1 MGADAPPVV
10 EQLAAALKPH
20 DSAMHDR
27 LAALT
32 GADGG
37 GVKIVPV
44 CRVDVCDATAE
55 FKIEALP
62 ESNALTRCVSND
74 NIIAILSNR
83 YSPQPLIIQGPGA
96 GAAVTA
102 SGLYADLLQLT
113 RTIVDDIAI
122 AR

>member
-1 MGADAPPVV
+1 M
-10 EQLAAALKPH
+10 ERLAAVLKPH
-20 DSAMHDR
+20 DGAMHDR

-32 GADGG
+32 GPNVNSA
-37 GVKIVPV
+37 VKIVPV
-44 CRVDVCDATAE
+44 CRVDVYAGTAE
-55 FKIEALP
+55 FKMEALP
-62 ESNALTRCVSND
+62 QSNALTRCVSND

-113 RTIVDDIAI
+113 RTLEDSFF
-122 AR
+122 

>member
-1 MGADAPPVV
+1 M
-10 EQLAAALKPH
+10 EQLAAVLKPH
-20 DSAMHDR
+20 DGAMHDR

-32 GADGG
+32 GPNVNSA
-37 GVKIVPV
+37 VKIVPV
-44 CRVDVCDATAE
+44 CRVDVYAGTAE
-55 FKIEALP
+55 FVEALP
-62 ESNALTRCVSND
+62 QSNALTCVSND

-113 RTIVDDIAI
+113 RTLEDSFF
-122 AR
+122 